1 MASKSLQ
8 ECLMCTLKPK
18 LQFLNAINESF
29 NTNNQ
34 GSREPRSGV
43 IMRTY
48 TNLQNFNHLM
58 TKEPFPAPFKK

>member
-18 LQFLNAINESF
+18 LQFLNAINGSF

-34 GSREPRSGV
+34 GSKEPRSGV
-43 IMRTY
+43 MGKNWITR
-48 TNLQNFNHLM
+48 NELGIEGPLAV
-58 TKEPFPAPFKK
+58 E